1 MLSQA
6 EGGTHSAFLKESH
19 TAAHMPK
26 HGPSLLWLQQGLEL
40 PSDTTPKEQPKE
52 ADARL
57 WRVSASFGAEA
68 PLGCVS
74 SIRNVLR

>member
-26 HGPSLLWLQQGLEL
+26 QGLSMLRSRQGLEL
-40 PSDTTPKEQPKE
+40 PSDTTQKEQPKE